1 MCYRWF
7 SRRSEA
13 LLSLATISLAFFPIL
28 GCSRALPV
36 AFAAAHSGATKTSSP
51 TVIDIQL
58 QAPAFSSD
66 PTFSVTA
73 SAHGHASIVEMK
85 LYLDGVLSA
94 HSKWGQL
101 STELQADPGDHNLTL
116 RASDAAGHA
125 AEKST
130 RITIAD
136 PTPRGQVLFARL
148 DQPAL

>member
-1 MCYRWF
+1 MRYRLF
-7 SRRSEA
+7 SRRSVA
-13 LLSLATISLAFFPIL
+13 LLSLAAISLSLLPIL
-28 GCSRALPV
+28 GCSRAVPTV
-36 AFAAAHSGATKTSSP
+36 FAAPHSGASKTSSP
-51 TVIDIQL
+51 TMIEIQL
-58 QAPAFSSD
+58 LAPAFSSD
-66 PTFSVTA
+66 STFSVTA
-73 SAHGHASIVEMK
+73 TAHGHASIVEMK

-136 PTPRGQVLFARL
+136 PTPRGQVLFAKL
-148 DQPAL
+148 D